1 MKQKNMWLFVI
12 LYGVLSSLTA
22 TDLVNQSF
30 DGTTFP
36 PNDWFV
42 SNTSGMNWDRG
53 TVYTNSGLGTARYN
67 TNSSQAANSWLF
79 TPLVQLVGGKTYIV
93 DFYQQAGGYAEM
105 PENLKITYGNAQTIS
120 TQTNVIQ
127 DYPGLYN
134 ADWINRVSTF
144 TPTASGTYSIG
155 FQCYS
160 VKDNDIL
167 RVDDVRIYEQ
177 PSAPIFSVA
186 PALYDYGN
194 IAVNTTKSQN
204 FTITNAG
211 VGTLE
216 ITAGNIT
223 VTGINAID
231 FEIGSITY
239 PISLVNGQNTTIPV
253 NFAPKTAGVKS
264 ASLHVVDNATKAV
277 HDIPLSGE
285 GHTGLSVYPYIQNF
299 NDTSFPPEG
308 WLAPLGSGTADSYY
322 NEHSGQIRWYSS
334 SNYMPASAESGGYEP
349 GYGGSGHSAV
359 FQTVWFYNTVICEL
373 QSTYFDLSNQ
383 SNMELSFYLMNKPDY
398 ITNSDK
404 VQIFV
409 QDGTS
414 TPVQLGEDISGI
426 SNLWDWTKFTRSLA
440 AYCGSGHNDVRIIVK
455 AFSDHG
461 TSNIALD
468 DFKVDLGPVN
478 PIFSITPTIKNYGFI
493 PTNTP
498 KLQNFVI
505 TNIGGGSLTI
515 ASGGV
520 TITGANTND
529 FSLGSISYPIN
540 LTNGQSVTIPVSL
553 SPLTAGSKSASLRI
567 VDNTT
572 KAVQNI
578 SLSGTGY
585 APLTTGGL
593 PNAVGFSESFETYN
607 SSDPYYN
614 KWYITFTPSGTAHSG
629 AAGIKSSTS
638 TQQIAVTPRII
649 VNQNDAV
656 DYWITRS
663 ASATAIDFILGYS
676 TDFDQASASFTPL
689 TTLALTDIG
698 TTYEHKVKSL
708 NSLAGQS
715 IYLGLL
721 CTSTGSTIIDD
732 FKFSNM
738 VLSVNAD
745 IKSKTTALYQNY
757 PNPFNN
763 RTQITFNLENKS
775 TVLLS
780 VYNSSGQKVK
790 ELLNSELNAGQHNIY
805 FNADNLNTGVYF
817 VKLQAGNFSTQN
829 KIVLTK

>member
-1 MKQKNMWLFVI
+1 MKKIIISWLVIFSGFV
-12 LYGVLSSLTA
+12 SSLLA
-22 TDLVNQSF
+22 IDLVNESF

-36 PNDWFV
+36 PTDWVKIKISGNDWTR
-42 SNTSGMNWDRG
+42 STTD
-53 TVYTNSGLGTARYN
+53 THSGLGTARYSMN
-67 TNSSQAANSWLF
+67 TSEPANSWMF
-79 TPLVQLVGGKTYIV
+79 SPVVQLVAGKTYTV
-93 DFYQQAGGYAEM
+93 DFYQKAGGDIDNY
-105 PENLKITYGNAQTIS
+105 ENLKITYGNSQTVAG
-120 TQTNVIQ
+120 QTNVIK
-127 DYPGLYN
+127 DYAGIYN
-134 ADWINRVSTF
+134 NDWLNRIETF
-144 TPTASGTYSIG
+144 TPSISGLYSVG

-160 VKDNDIL
+160 GINNNML
-167 RVDDVRIYEQ
+167 RVDDIRIYEQ
-177 PSAPIFSVA
+177 PSAPIFSVV
-186 PALYDYGN
+186 PALYDYGS

-204 FTITNAG
+204 FTITNDG

-239 PISLVNGQNTTIPV
+239 PISLVNGQNATIPV
-253 NFAPKTAGVKS
+253 YFAPKTAGVKS
-264 ASLHVVDNATKAV
+264 ASLHIIDNATKAV
-277 HDIPLSGE
+277 HDISLSGE
-285 GHTGLSVYPYIQNF
+285 GHTGLTVFPYLQNF
-299 NDTSFPPEG
+299 DVTTFPPTG
-308 WLAPLGSGTADSYY
+308 WTAPIGTGTAASDYV
-322 NEHSGQIRWYSS
+322 GQIRWYSS
-334 SNYMPASAESGGYEP
+334 SNYIPTSSEPGGYEP
-349 GYGGSGHSAV
+349 GYGGTGHSAV

-409 QDGTS
+409 QDGTN

-426 SNLWDWTKFTRSLA
+426 NNLWVWTKYTRSLA
-440 AYCGSGHNDVRIIVK
+440 AFCGSGHNDVRIIVK

-468 DFKVDLGPVN
+468 DFKIDVGPVS
-478 PIFSITPTIKNYGFI
+478 PIFSITPTIKNYGFV

-498 KLQNFVI
+498 KLENFVV
-505 TNIGGGSLTI
+505 TNIGGGSMTI

-529 FSLGSISYPIN
+529 YSLGSISYPIN

-553 SPLTAGSKSASLRI
+553 NPLTAGSKTASLRI

-585 APLTTGGL
+585 APSTTGGL
-593 PNAVGFSESFETYN
+593 PNVVGFSESFDTFD

-629 AAGIKSSTS
+629 ATGIKSSTS

-708 NSLAGQS
+708 SSLAGQS

-721 CTSTGSTIIDD
+721 CTSSGSTIIDD

-738 VLSVNAD
+738 VSSVNDD

-780 VYNSSGQKVK
+780 VYNSAGQKVK